1 MTNTG
6 VLKGDSFRDGGLG
19 LLSSNLEVDVAGRS
33 EPVY

>member
-6 VLKGDSFRDGGLG
+6 VLKGFLRDGGLS